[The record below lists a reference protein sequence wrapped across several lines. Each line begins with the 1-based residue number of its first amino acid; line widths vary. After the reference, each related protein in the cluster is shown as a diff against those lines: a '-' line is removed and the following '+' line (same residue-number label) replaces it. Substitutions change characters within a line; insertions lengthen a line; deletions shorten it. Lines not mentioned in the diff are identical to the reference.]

1 MFNIYL
7 TKKSTDDTDFKDSTT
22 NSTDND
28 LDLSTNS
35 TYNTDLKDSTI
46 ENHFENKNSLE
57 QYLSK
62 YSDEAS
68 NKEDFLDSNDDD
80 EVSSSDKIYIISIDK
95 VPHFYE
101 HSLIDAKKRMWDLAT
116 NLLKTSNDSEL
127 GNANFILSRNVY
139 QAQIVSPYKLLMLN
153 YNHILFDL
161 KIDYVIKFNLKK

>member
-28 LDLSTNS
+28 FKDLSTNS

-57 QYLSK
+57 QYLPK

-80 EVSSSDKIYIISIDK
+80 EVSSSDKIYII
-95 VPHFYE
+95 
-101 HSLIDAKKRMWDLAT
+101 LIQ
-116 NLLKTSNDSEL
+116 
-127 GNANFILSRNVY
+127 V
-139 QAQIVSPYKLLMLN
+139 
-153 YNHILFDL
+153 
-161 KIDYVIKFNLKK
+161 